1 MHNMH
6 DCPHSQPTFSPSIT
20 ACILTLIHSL
30 RSHPH
35 SQPAYSPSFTDYV
48 LTLIH
53 SLCMLTLIH
62 SLRYQ
67 LIHSLCMLTLIHSL
81 RYQSHSQP
89 AYSPSFT
96 AYVLTLIHSLRSHPH
111 HSLCMLTLIH
121 SLRYQSHSQPVYA
134 HPHPQPMLLTHSQP
148 VYAHPHSYVFTLIPT
163 FSPSFT
169 AYVLLTLCHF
179 AYMPHSQNERPEFQR
194 ARCLAA
200 LAAATP
206 HPSGDALLAELYSPN
221 LDTSQVLKV
230 GIVCS
235 TG

>member
-6 DCPHSQPTFSPSIT
+6 DCPNSQPTFSPSIT

-67 LIHSLCMLTLIHSL
+67 LI
-81 RYQSHSQP
+81 
-89 AYSPSFT
+89 
-96 AYVLTLIHSLRSHPH
+96 

>member
-1 MHNMH
+1 M
-6 DCPHSQPTFSPSIT
+6 I
-20 ACILTLIHSL
+20 A
-30 RSHPH
+30 
-35 SQPAYSPSFTDYV
+35 
-48 LTLIH
+48 
-53 SLCMLTLIH
+53 
-62 SLRYQ
+62 
-67 LIHSLCMLTLIHSL
+67 
-81 RYQSHSQP
+81 
-89 AYSPSFT
+89 
-96 AYVLTLIHSLRSHPH
+96 LIHSLRSHPH